1 MKEEKKNT
9 TVLRLASAIDSLEKA
24 TNTFGSRV
32 SEISEDLRNVNLEN
46 DTLKKSNSEAS
57 LRLGKVIEKIKL
69 KLKTPND

>member
-1 MKEEKKNT
+1 MCI
-9 TVLRLASAIDSLEKA
+9 RDRA